1 MNVKMKYEK
10 PCSQSDEAGDDMEL
24 EDIPD
29 DLSEIRTITEDHRP
43 VMSLYYKQTENKVE
57 LAANS
62 VLSVLSL
69 VCR

>member
-1 MNVKMKYEK
+1 
-10 PCSQSDEAGDDMEL
+10 MEL

-57 LAANS
+57 PLVP